1 MAKKQILK
9 LVSFLLIVAV
19 LLSGLCGMFEY
30 ENSHMTE
37 RLETYKELE
46 QDTVDAVYVGTSGVH
61 CFWVTPKAY
70 EDYGLTVYPLTSDAM
85 PSWVVKNM
93 VVEALKYQNP
103 KLVIVDLRCFAF
115 DPTEDPDA
123 ADKRSR
129 RVIDMLDSFSLNRI
143 DAIRNSL
150 SVLNDVSDDVD
161 DLSFYLPFIK
171 YHDLWS
177 SDDFSF
183 DELGVDKGSDSFGY
197 KMVKSRVFQV
207 KYLDDS
213 EYTTESKLD
222 KYSTKYLNELIDYF
236 EQEDI
241 NYLFVAEPRYL
252 TEEKYALYNG
262 IFDIL
267 DERNAP
273 YVDYVSVD
281 GFEKSG
287 LNRKGD
293 FYDPGHTN
301 FEGAKKYTDTFSKY
315 LVDNYDF
322 PDRRTDE
329 NCYQWNGVW
338 DHVNDKIN
346 KWK

>member
-1 MAKKQILK
+1 MVKKQIAK
-9 LVSFLLIVAV
+9 LVSFFLIVAV

-37 RLETYKELE
+37 RLQTYKELE
-46 QDTVDAVYVGTSGVH
+46 KDTVDAVYVGTSGVH
-61 CFWVTPKAY
+61 CFWLAAKAY
-70 EDYGLTVYPLTSDAM
+70 DDYGLTAYPLTADAM

-93 VVEALKYQNP
+93 VEEALKYQNP
-103 KLVIVDLRCFAF
+103 KLVVVDLRCFTF
-115 DPTEDPDA
+115 DPAEDPDT

-129 RVIDMLDSFSLNRI
+129 RVIDMLDSFSINRI
-143 DAIRNSL
+143 DAIKSSL
-150 SVLNDVSDDVD
+150 SVMNSVSDDVD
-161 DLSFYLPFIK
+161 NLSFYLPFIK

-183 DELGVDKGSDSFGY
+183 KELGVEEGSDTFGY
-197 KMVKSRVFQV
+197 KAVKSRAFQV
-207 KYLDDS
+207 RYMEDSQSTDKSYLD
-213 EYTTESKLD
+213 EFN
-222 KYSTKYLNELIDYF
+222 TKYLNELIDYF
-236 EQEDI
+236 EKEEI

-252 TEEKYALYNG
+252 DEDKYALYNG

-273 YVDYVSVD
+273 YVDYVTNE

-301 FEGAKKYTDTFSKY
+301 FSGAQRYTDTFAKY

-322 PDRRTDE
+322 PDRRDDK

-338 DHVNDKIN
+338 DHINKKIN